1 MRSKAALFDADL
13 GRLADLADALS
24 HPARLAIL
32 DVLAVRDTCVCGE
45 LVDELPLAQATVS
58 RHLKVLRDAGL
69 IKGEV
74 DGPHTCYC
82 IDRDAVAEL
91 RADLEAFFTE
101 ILAGTTAEGCC

>member
-13 GRLADLADALS
+13 ARLAAFAKALS

-32 DVLAVRDTCVCGE
+32 DELSLRDTCVCGE

-58 RHLKVLRDAGL
+58 RHLKVLCEAGL

-74 DGPHTCYC
+74 DGPHSCYC
-82 IDRDAVAEL
+82 IDRAAVAAL
-91 RADLEAFFTE
+91 REEMDAFFAE
-101 ILAGTTAEGCC
+101 ILAGPPAEGCC